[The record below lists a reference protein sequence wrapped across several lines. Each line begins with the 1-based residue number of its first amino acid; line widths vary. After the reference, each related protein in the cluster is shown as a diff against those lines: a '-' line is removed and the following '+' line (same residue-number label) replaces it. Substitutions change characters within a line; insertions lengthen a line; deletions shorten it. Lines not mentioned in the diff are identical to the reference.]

1 MTFHSLFE
9 LFLSWFKPKALE
21 TLPPTPVSTT
31 IKIYIGDQVVGAIQ
45 SISIEELNNNNAT
58 SAAPNKITANRIRFD
73 RARIAEAFSRG
84 FVHKASQKIP
94 FQIEIED
101 KEVVTTI
108 QNAWIDEDV
117 GYSYVTNDWTIID
130 CMKLVAEKIFS
141 KKKKKK

>member
-1 MTFHSLFE
+1 M
-9 LFLSWFKPKALE
+9 
-21 TLPPTPVSTT
+21 
-31 IKIYIGDQVVGAIQ
+31 
-45 SISIEELNNNNAT
+45 
-58 SAAPNKITANRIRFD
+58 AAPNKVTANRIRFD
-73 RARIAEAFSRG
+73 RARIAEAFNRG
-84 FVHKASQKIP
+84 FVNKAAQKIP

-101 KEVVTTI
+101 KEVITTI